1 MNVKQNKNAVLA
13 QKHGTH
19 RVIVVFV
26 VGFFAFLIGLG
37 VGIRGT
43 TAGAFAQ
50 RRSMVTATASVSASS
65 TDESFIGRV
74 LGLGDAPPADT
85 ANDIDFNLFW
95 NVWTDLKKNYYE
107 QPIEDKKLLYGAI
120 QGMTDA
126 VGDPYTMYFPPSQA
140 KAFADSMK
148 GEFSGIGAEIGMKNG
163 ELQVIAPL
171 PDSPAEKAGIQSRDF
186 ILKINDEDSI
196 AMPVEE
202 AVSKIRG
209 PKGSTVTLTI
219 GRTSKPPKKDAHG
232 QPILETKELK
242 IVRDTITVKSAK
254 LTDKG
259 HGIFVIQISSFN
271 DDVAETFVSLENQ
284 ALEKGA
290 TGLIIDLRNDPG
302 GYLERA
308 VQIAGEWMN
317 GDIVVK
323 QRKQGKIVETFK
335 GEGSNRLRSVPT
347 VVLVNEGSASAA
359 EILAGALQDYGIAK
373 IVGAKTFGKG
383 SVQNVIDYPDGSSV
397 KITISE
403 WVTPKDRSI
412 DKGGITP
419 DIEVKMT
426 SEDYNADRDPQLDKA
441 IEILSSAH

>member
-1 MNVKQNKNAVLA
+1 MNVKQNKNQVPL
-13 QKHGTH
+13 QKAETH
-19 RVIVVFV
+19 RVIIVFA
-26 VGFFAFLIGLG
+26 VGFLAFLIGLG
-37 VGIRGT
+37 VGIRGSI
-43 TAGAFAQ
+43 AGVAA
-50 RRSMVTATASVSASS
+50 RRHSADIVPASS
-65 TDESFIGRV
+65 AVTSTGESFFGRV
-74 LGLGDAPPADT
+74 LGIGDAPS
-85 ANDIDFNLFW
+85 ANTTDDVDFQLFW

-126 VGDPYTMYFPPSQA
+126 VGDPYTMYFPPTQA

-148 GEFSGIGAEIGMKNG
+148 GEFSGIGAEMGMKNG

-186 ILKINDEDSI
+186 ILKINDEDSLT
-196 AMPVEE
+196 MPAEE

-219 GRTSKPPKKDAHG
+219 GRTSEPPKKDAQGHS
-232 QPILETKELK
+232 ILETKELK
-242 IVRDTITVKSAK
+242 IVRDTIVVKSAK
-254 LTDKG
+254 LTNKG
-259 HGIFVIQISSFN
+259 HGIFVIQVSSFN

-308 VQIAGEWMN
+308 VQIAGEWIN
-317 GDIVVK
+317 GDVVVK
-323 QRKQGKIVETFK
+323 QRKQGEIKEMFK
-335 GEGSNRLRSVPT
+335 GEGSNRLRSIPT

-403 WVTPKDRSI
+403 WVTPKERSI
-412 DKGGITP
+412 DKEGITP